1 MEAHI
6 IRLFAFFFISTA
18 FVAFG
23 QPMSKATDPDCDLC
37 KTNVTKLGAFL
48 MTDQVINATVV
59 SFNRDLCPY
68 MAPNND
74 TKGCQK
80 NVTAVW
86 PSMAKA
92 IFSNTH
98 LVPIKVCQNLNP
110 AHCMNATKKYQMPT
124 R

>member
-1 MEAHI
+1 
-6 IRLFAFFFISTA
+6 
-18 FVAFG
+18 
-23 QPMSKATDPDCDLC
+23 
-37 KTNVTKLGAFL
+37 

-98 LVPIKVCQNLNP
+98 LMPIKACQNMNP